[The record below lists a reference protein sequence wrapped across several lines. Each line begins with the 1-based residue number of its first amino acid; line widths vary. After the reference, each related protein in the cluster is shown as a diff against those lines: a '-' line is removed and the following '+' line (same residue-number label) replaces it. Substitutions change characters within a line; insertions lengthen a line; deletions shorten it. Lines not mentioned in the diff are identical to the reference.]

1 MFVERMEV
9 LFCLR
14 KHPQEARL
22 AHSLSLTEWGY
33 HPLATPVNKTWII
46 IIFCLKETTNLNL
59 RGAESSENDDQL
71 TRRK

>member
-1 MFVERMEV
+1 
-9 LFCLR
+9 
-14 KHPQEARL
+14 
-22 AHSLSLTEWGY
+22 LTEWGY